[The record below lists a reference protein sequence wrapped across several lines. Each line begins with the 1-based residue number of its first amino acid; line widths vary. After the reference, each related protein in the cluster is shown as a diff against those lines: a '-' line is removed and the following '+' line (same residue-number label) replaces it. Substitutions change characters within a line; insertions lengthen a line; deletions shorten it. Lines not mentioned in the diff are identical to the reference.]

1 MIGKLLTKGASRALK
16 QTDKKKIQR
25 EAAKQRALRKNQ
37 KKPINKLQGM
47 TSTEKKDA
55 GIGEKSPA
63 RVMMGEAGAK
73 RAGLIADYK
82 RTLKQVEE
90 NPNLT
95 DEQLERAMNKL
106 DDMRSKLEDAGV
118 NVADLN
124 KGCMPKKKKKVP
136 AIAISVGM
144 VEIPKGKGKA
154 KMMKG
159 GMANK
164 RQHMYAG
171 GGSVTDNL
179 KPMPTGPKGKGVR
192 NLPASVQMNMGFDP
206 KS

>member
-1 MIGKLLTKGASRALK
+1 MISKLLTKGAKAALTK
-16 QTDKKKIQR
+16 AEKAKIAR
-25 EAAKQRALRKNQ
+25 EAAKQKELRKNQ
-37 KKPINKLQGM
+37 KLQGM
-47 TSTEKKDA
+47 TSADKKAA

-106 DDMRSKLEDAGV
+106 DDMRSKLKDAGV

-124 KGCMPKKKKKVP
+124 KGGMPKKKKKVP

-154 KMMKG
+154 KMMRG

-164 RQHMYAG
+164 KEHMYSA
-171 GGSVTDNL
+171 GGSVTDKLNPGLRALQKERPDVVAKIL
-179 KPMPTGPKGKGVR
+179 K
-192 NLPASVQMNMGFDP
+192 

>member
-1 MIGKLLTKGASRALK
+1 MISKLLTKGAKAALTK
-16 QTDKKKIQR
+16 AEKAKIAK
-25 EAAKQRALRKNQ
+25 EAAKQKALRKNQ
-37 KKPINKLQGM
+37 KLQGM
-47 TSTEKKDA
+47 TSAEKKDA

-63 RVMMGEAGAK
+63 RVMMGEAGKK
-73 RAGLIADYK
+73 RTGLIADYK

-95 DEQLERAMNKL
+95 DEQLERMMNKL
-106 DDMRSKLEDAGV
+106 DDMLSKLKDAGV
-118 NVADLN
+118 NVADFN
-124 KGCMPKKKKKVP
+124 KGGMPKKKKKVP

-164 RQHMYAG
+164 RQHMYVG
-171 GGSVTDNL
+171 GGSVTDKL
-179 KPMPTGPKGKGVR
+179 KPMPKGAKGKGVR
-192 NLPASVQMNMGFDP
+192 NLPDSVQMNMGFDP

>member
-1 MIGKLLTKGASRALK
+1 MGLGTLLTKGASRALK
-16 QTDKKKIQR
+16 QTDKKKIER

-37 KKPINKLQGM
+37 KKPINELQGM
-47 TSTEKKDA
+47 TSAEKKDA

-124 KGCMPKKKKKVP
+124 KGGAVKKK
-136 AIAISVGM
+136 AIGHM
-144 VEIPKGKGKA
+144 DYR
-154 KMMKG
+154 MNKG
-159 GMANK
+159 GLLLSSVDNRKK
-164 RQHMYAG
+164 R
-171 GGSVTDNL
+171 
-179 KPMPTGPKGKGVR
+179 
-192 NLPASVQMNMGFDP
+192 
-206 KS
+206 

>member
-73 RAGLIADYK
+73 RAGLIEDYK

-124 KGCMPKKKKKVP
+124 KGGMPKKKKKVP

>member
-1 MIGKLLTKGASRALK
+1 MISKLLTKGAKAALTK
-16 QTDKKKIQR
+16 AEKDKIAK
-25 EAAKQRALRKNQ
+25 EAAKQKELRKNQ
-37 KKPINKLQGM
+37 KKPINELEGM
-47 TSTEKKDA
+47 TSAEKKAA

-63 RVMMGEAGAK
+63 RVMMGEAGKK
-73 RAGLIADYK
+73 RTGLIADYK

-90 NPNLT
+90 NKNLS
-95 DEQLERAMNKL
+95 DEQLERMMNKL
-106 DDMRSKLEDAGV
+106 DDMRSKLKDAGV

-124 KGCMPKKKKKVP
+124 KGGMMKKKKVP
-136 AIAISVGM
+136 AVAISVGM

-164 RQHMYAG
+164 RQHMYVG

-179 KPMPTGPKGKGVR
+179 KPMPTEPKGKGVR
-192 NLPASVQMNMGFDP
+192 NLPDSVQMKMGFDP

>member
-1 MIGKLLTKGASRALK
+1 MADLSQVENMTANKLLAIVNDESQTKDMRA
-16 QTDKKKIQR
+16 
-25 EAAKQRALRKNQ
+25 AAKRELATRSMGQD
-37 KKPINKLQGM
+37 
-47 TSTEKKDA
+47 TT
-55 GIGEKSPA
+55 KSL
-63 RVMMGEAGAK
+63 K
-73 RAGLIADYK
+73 RSEGGD
-82 RTLKQVEE
+82 T
-90 NPNLT
+90 
-95 DEQLERAMNKL
+95 
-106 DDMRSKLEDAGV
+106 
-118 NVADLN
+118 
-124 KGCMPKKKKKVP
+124 PKKTKKKVP
-136 AIAISVGM
+136 AISISVGM

-192 NLPASVQMNMGFDP
+192 NLPDSVQMKMGFDP